1 MLLALFFRF
10 ILWSIGWQL
19 MSTETLQ
26 YLHRWNRIV
35 IVFSHTSYVDFYIM
49 ILYILAYPDDL
60 CAVRMLVKPQPFN
73 YVGWLL
79 RKFGAIPGT
88 SIDEVK
94 GGAVIRVV
102 KELQKDN
109 ETLFLISPKGTIV
122 KREWRSGYYHI
133 AQALQAP
140 LLASGL
146 DYEQHAIVVSSIIDY
161 NNTESVI
168 KAHLYEQLGNIVPL
182 FPDDEVMN
190 IRPHK
195 SRSIIDRN
203 RVGSIILVVSFLV
216 WWLL

>member
-10 ILWSIGWQL
+10 ILWCIGWQL

-49 ILYILAYPDDL
+49 ILYMLAYPDDL
-60 CAVRMLVKPQPFN
+60 YAIRMLVKPQPFN
-73 YVGWLL
+73 YAGWLL
-79 RKFGAIPGT
+79 RKFGAIPAT
-88 SIDEVK
+88 SVDQTN
-94 GGAVIRVV
+94 GGGVSRVV
-102 KELQKDN
+102 EELQKDD

-146 DYEQHAIVVSSIIDY
+146 DYEKHTIVVSSIIDW
-161 NNTESVI
+161 NNPEVVV
-168 KAHLYEQLGNIVPL
+168 KAHLYEKLSNIVPL
-182 FPDDEVMN
+182 FPDDEVML
-190 IRPHK
+190 IRPHE
-195 SRSIIDRN
+195 SRSIIN
-203 RVGSIILVVSFLV
+203 QKRVGIIMAIVSMSLL
-216 WWLL
+216 WLL